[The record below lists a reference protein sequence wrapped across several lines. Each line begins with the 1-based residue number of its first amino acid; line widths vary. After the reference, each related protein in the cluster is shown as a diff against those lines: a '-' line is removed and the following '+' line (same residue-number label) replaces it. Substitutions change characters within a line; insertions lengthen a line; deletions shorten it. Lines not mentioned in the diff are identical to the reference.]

1 VKLHPDTDVKQAA
14 YNTLGAIAM
23 QGLRPR
29 ADLRLGESCAV
40 IGLGLLGQLT
50 CLLLRAAGVRVVGID
65 IDPAMVG
72 SAAKHCR

>member
-29 ADLRLGESCAV
+29 ADSE
-40 IGLGLLGQLT
+40 
-50 CLLLRAAGVRVVGID
+50 AGGKQCGHPD
-65 IDPAMVG
+65 
-72 SAAKHCR
+72 